1 MIYEEHN
8 RPGEA
13 ILPMAQDA
21 ALPFYGDVGLTDD
34 PEEARRYQAVFKGA
48 ILGSN
53 FGHPQAAWE
62 ALQGLAPQM
71 LSRDRSAALL
81 KWVHDAYTYHPANP
95 NMYWA
100 SILLRYANA
109 PGGWPDVG
117 QTIEEQRQFDE
128 FAAFFLREW
137 DRDGFNARLE
147 AEQSKPPTDWDR
159 QVHMRY
165 GLVPLDDDGKD
176 PLLGLYSIQKGAAL
190 RRAIRKF
197 DFPARSGFPHA
208 KMRAAAQLAADEA
221 WMPPGVPLGRITDV
235 I

>member
-1 MIYEEHN
+1 MIHEDHN
-8 RPGEA
+8 RPGLT

-21 ALPFYGDVGLTDD
+21 ALTFYGDVGLTDD
-34 PEEARRYQAVFKGA
+34 PEEAGCFQAIFKA
-48 ILGSN
+48 AFLGSN
-53 FGHPQAAWE
+53 CGHPQAAWE
-62 ALQGLAPQM
+62 TLKGLAPQM

-81 KWVHDAYTYHPANP
+81 KWMHDAYTYHPANL
-95 NMYWA
+95 NMCWA

-117 QTIEEQRQFDE
+117 QTVEEQRQFDE

-147 AEQSKPPTDWDR
+147 AEQSKPPSDWDR

-176 PLLGLYSIQKGAAL
+176 SLPFLYRIYQGAAL
-190 RRAIRKF
+190 RRAVRDF
-197 DFPARSGFPHA
+197 NFPARPDFPHA

-221 WMPPGVPLGRITDV
+221 WMPPGVPLGRITEV
-235 I
+235 A